1 MMGPMPVAI
10 VVIALLVGTVIA
22 WAVVSVSRVRESA
35 AARDAELRERT
46 AAERLEVQR
55 EFAAR
60 EVDLREQLQHAQI
73 ASRTDEQLLEAARA
87 MASTIVAE
95 QSGQLVQVAESRYQN
110 LQERTDTILTAH
122 DRHVSEGLVQ
132 MQQRIQQLERQRH
145 EESASL
151 RQMVGDLRDVTV
163 SSRDETA
170 RLASAL
176 RDNRVR
182 GLWGETQ
189 LRRVIEKAG
198 MTGFCDFVEQRGVT
212 SGERSGRPDVVVRMP
227 NGRAVVIDAKAPL
240 DRYLEAANCTD
251 AALLPALMV
260 EHAKAVQSHVSAL
273 AKRDYRELVDG
284 AVDVVVMFL
293 PGDPFLNAALDA
305 DSGLMEA
312 AWSKNVVLASPGSLF
327 GLLRA
332 LSIGWQ
338 ERRVAEE
345 AAQIAQLGRELHERI
360 GLFADHFAKVG
371 GHLGRAVDSYNRA
384 VGSMES
390 RLLSTA
396 RKLDEAG
403 AASHKEIPGSENLTV
418 EAVPRGAV
426 RELPAAG

>member
-1 MMGPMPVAI
+1 MPVVI
-10 VVIALLVGTVIA
+10 VFAALLVGAVVA
-22 WAVVSVSRVRESA
+22 WAVISMGRIRAEA
-35 AARDAELRERT
+35 AARDAEVREQVR
-46 AAERLEVQR
+46 AEQLQRER

-60 EVDLREQLQHAQI
+60 EVDLRDQLRDAQV
-73 ASRTDEQLLEAARA
+73 AGRTDEQLLDAARV
-87 MASTIVAE
+87 MAATIVAE
-95 QSGQLVQVAESRYQN
+95 QSGQLVQVAESRYQH
-110 LQERTDTILTAH
+110 LQERTDTILTTH

-151 RQMVGDLRDVTV
+151 KQMVGDLRDVTV

-198 MTGFCDFVEQRGVT
+198 MTTFCDFVEQRGVT

-251 AALLPALMV
+251 SNALPSLMA
-260 EHAKAVQSHVSAL
+260 EHAKAVQSHVTAL
-273 AKRDYRELVDG
+273 AKRDYRDLVDG

-305 DSGLMEA
+305 DPGLMEL

-403 AASHKEIPGSENLTV
+403 AASHRDIPGPEALTV
-418 EAVPRGAV
+418 EAVPRNTV
-426 RELPAAG
+426 RELPTAG